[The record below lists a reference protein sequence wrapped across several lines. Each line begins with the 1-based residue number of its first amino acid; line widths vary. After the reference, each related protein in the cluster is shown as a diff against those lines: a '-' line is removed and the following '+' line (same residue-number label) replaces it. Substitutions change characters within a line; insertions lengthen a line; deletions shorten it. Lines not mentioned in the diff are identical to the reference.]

1 METQT
6 MIADKPP
13 PAVALFLEGTSRS
26 VEALQRI
33 VAGLQRSGRR
43 VYVFAT
49 AGPRRPI
56 LPRGSAQ
63 KGGMSRF

>member
-6 MIADKPP
+6 MIAETSP
-13 PAVALFLEGTSRS
+13 PAVVLFLEGTSRS

-33 VAGLQRSGRR
+33 VAGLQRGGRR

-49 AGPRRPI
+49 GGARLPS
-56 LPRGSAQ
+56 LPRENAPQAS
-63 KGGMSRF
+63 